1 MIKDNIIYFGY
12 GDISVSNTLGGYL
25 ILRWFKPP
33 VKIGTIMTP
42 DIENELIYLSEEIR
56 LNIIINDLNNI
67 SKIDNNSVNKQI
79 IVDGYILD
87 FTNYNSLS
95 VQIVKRH
102 MNNALSNMLM
112 LLACLISEPSMS
124 LIMILNKGEY

>member
-112 LLACLISEPSMS
+112 LLAC
-124 LIMILNKGEY
+124 